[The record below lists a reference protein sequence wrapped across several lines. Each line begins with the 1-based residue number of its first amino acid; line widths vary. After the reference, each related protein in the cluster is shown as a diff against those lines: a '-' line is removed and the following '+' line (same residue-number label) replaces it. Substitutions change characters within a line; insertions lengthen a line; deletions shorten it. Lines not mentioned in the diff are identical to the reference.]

1 MWKILTL
8 VHNIHMLSFHEQRH
22 GLDSSWEPSNMQ
34 QQLWNKKDHVLIIS
48 LGLQFIFIPC
58 FISFSYHNII
68 QLPVKYPSFFENV
81 PKINIGIEEV
91 RIQSYR
97 LLKMVNG
104 KPNLSLSI
112 KNASKIAPCNS
123 KIRSSFDGF
132 QVTSLILVETDVYVW
147 RIRYWGCQTKFLVQ

>member
-1 MWKILTL
+1 M
-8 VHNIHMLSFHEQRH
+8 NH
-22 GLDSSWEPSNMQ
+22 GMVWTQVESPQICSNSS
-34 QQLWNKKDHVLIIS
+34 
-48 LGLQFIFIPC
+48 
-58 FISFSYHNII
+58 
-68 QLPVKYPSFFENV
+68 VKYPSFFENV
-81 PKINIGIEEV
+81 PKINIGIKEV

-132 QVTSLILVETDVYVW
+132 QVTSLIVY
-147 RIRYWGCQTKFLVQ
+147 II